1 MSYRDIEKSV
11 EVIKERIGTIEES
24 ASDMDGELYD
34 AKKRVAEL
42 EIENEELKAK
52 LPQENNG

>member
-1 MSYRDIEKSV
+1 
-11 EVIKERIGTIEES
+11 
-24 ASDMDGELYD
+24 MDGELYD